1 MYVLT
6 RFALFISLGIGPFS
20 LVWLSV
26 TLDDLTTI
34 RESEKKSQL
43 SPVLRQWSSLAIH
56 PWSFLLF
63 TRVCLLLRLQRSLE
77 KIGRDFCIIWWIM
90 RVPGPKSPCPP
101 TLRARGGA
109 RSQHDALLPSG
120 SLEYFSFTGGGGGAG
135 CYALQPSAA
144 QAGSSGFSTLLCVIK
159 CERYGPSIVVR
170 SSGLELLL
178 WWVQL
183 ECHY

>member
-1 MYVLT
+1 M
-6 RFALFISLGIGPFS
+6 
-20 LVWLSV
+20 
-26 TLDDLTTI
+26 
-34 RESEKKSQL
+34 
-43 SPVLRQWSSLAIH
+43 
-56 PWSFLLF
+56 
-63 TRVCLLLRLQRSLE
+63 
-77 KIGRDFCIIWWIM
+77 
-90 RVPGPKSPCPP
+90 PGPKSPCPP

-135 CYALQPSAA
+135 CYALQHSAA

-178 WWVQL
+178 
-183 ECHY
+183 